1 MEAGGLSGA
10 GAGCWAHPGEGFS
23 TLELIQTWACGLER
37 AVNNMCLSN
46 RAGVVV
52 FSFNTEF
59 S

>member
-1 MEAGGLSGA
+1 M
-10 GAGCWAHPGEGFS
+10 
-23 TLELIQTWACGLER
+23 LELIQTWACGLER

>member
-1 MEAGGLSGA
+1 MLGPSRRR
-10 GAGCWAHPGEGFS
+10 FS
-23 TLELIQTWACGLER
+23 TLELIQTWAWGLEG
-37 AVNNMCLSN
+37 AVNDMGLSS

>member
-1 MEAGGLSGA
+1 M
-10 GAGCWAHPGEGFS
+10 
-23 TLELIQTWACGLER
+23 LELIQTWACGLER
-37 AVNNMCLSN
+37 AVNNICLSN